1 MKGKGEGG
9 EGWTEKEGL
18 EKSCGRPET
27 GGRNI
32 SIISTAFQPR
42 FL

>member
-1 MKGKGEGG
+1 MKGKGE
-9 EGWTEKEGL
+9 TEREGL
-18 EKSCGRPET
+18 KKSCGGPET